1 MRLFVRDRRLYT
13 SFFSL
18 LFITAAQMLISLGVN
33 LADNIMLGRYNEF
46 ALSGAAIVN
55 QVQFLVQMVST
66 GVATGVTVLGAQY
79 WGKREID
86 PIKRIISFGMK
97 LALTIGI
104 LFCIVTRIWPAPVLR
119 LLTNQEP
126 VLEQGV
132 IYLRIMCWTYI
143 IYAISNTLVMS
154 LRSVE
159 TAFIGTF
166 MSIVAMVVN
175 IFLNYCLIF
184 GNLGFPELGVSGA
197 AIATLASRLVE
208 LVIIIVYVLFI
219 DKKLRL
225 SLRDIFGWDMTFAGK
240 YMRVSLPVLCS
251 TSLWGVA
258 QAAQTSILGHIDAV
272 AIAANSIASVVYQF
286 TAILVNC
293 SAGAACV
300 VIGKTIGEGRRDAIK
315 PYSRTIQMLF
325 IIIGVFTAVLLYF
338 VRIPLLNFYNVSG
351 ETYDLANT
359 FLLILCVTVIGTAYE
374 FPTASGII
382 QGGGDTRYVFLVET
396 IFMWGFVIPTSA
408 LSAFVFRFPPA
419 VTFMFLKS
427 DQILKCLP
435 NGIRCNRYKWV
446 RDLTQSRPAETE
458 EK

>member
-55 QVQFLVQMVST
+55 QVQFLVQMVSA

-79 WGKREID
+79 WGKGEID

-97 LALTIGI
+97 LALTAGI
-104 LFCIVTRIWPAPVLR
+104 LFCFVTRLWPAPVLR

-126 VLEQGV
+126 VIEQGV
-132 IYLRIMCWTYI
+132 IYMNIMCWTYI

-197 AIATLASRLVE
+197 ALATLASRLVE
-208 LVIIIVYVLFI
+208 LVIIMVYVLFI

-225 SLRDIFGWDMTFAGK
+225 SLKDIFGWDMTFAGK

-286 TAILVNC
+286 TAIFTNC

-300 VIGKTIGEGRRDAIK
+300 VIGKTIGEGRRDMIR

-325 IIIGVFTAVLLYF
+325 IIIGLFTSALLF
-338 VRIPLLNFYNVSG
+338 VVRIPILNIYNVSG
-351 ETYDLANT
+351 ETYDLANK

-408 LSAFVFRFPPA
+408 LSAFVFHFPPA

-446 RDLTQSRPAETE
+446 RDLTQSSPAEVA